1 MPTFSSSLP
10 LAAIL
15 GLLAA
20 AVGGV
25 LLPIAHAQPNDRL
38 PDGAPQQALAQFD
51 TDLSRHSIDLSSL
64 RPGGPPKDGIPSIDQ
79 PSFVTVEEAASWVS
93 PHEPVIALRHR
104 GEARAYPL
112 QILTFHEI
120 VNDEIGGTPVAVT
133 FCPLCYSAIVFERV
147 LQGEP
152 VEFGVSGLL
161 RKSDLVMYDR
171 RTESLWQQLTGEAV
185 VGTLTG
191 TTLDRLPAQIL
202 SFEQFRAAFPEGR
215 VLSRDTGYD
224 RSYGNNPYAGY
235 DDVDEPP
242 FAFRGEVDDRLPPK
256 MKVVTVTIGGESVA
270 YPVKQTRKR
279 GVVADTVGGQPVVVF
294 HGRGAVSALDA
305 RQIAQSRSVGSVGV
319 FDPRVESR
327 SGQMRSLTF
336 EPRGDDRFTDHQ
348 TGSTWT
354 IDGRA
359 VAGPLK
365 GQRLS
370 PIDHGL
376 YFAFAWLAFRPDTM
390 VWADGKR

>member
-1 MPTFSSSLP
+1 MTTFPSIPHLT
-10 LAAIL
+10 AVL
-15 GLLAA
+15 GLLT
-20 AVGGV
+20 AVFGGP
-25 LLPIAHAQPNDRL
+25 LLYAAHAQQLEEGVPE
-38 PDGAPQQALAQFD
+38 GAPQALAQFD
-51 TDLSRHSIDLSSL
+51 TDLDRHSIDLSSL
-64 RPGGPPKDGIPSIDQ
+64 KPGGPPKDGIPSIDR
-79 PSFVTVEEAASWVS
+79 PSFVSVESAASWVS
-93 PHEPVIALRHR
+93 PTEPVIALRHR
-104 GEARAYPL
+104 GEAKAYPL

-120 VNDEIGGTPVAVT
+120 VNDDIGGTPVAVT

-171 RTESLWQQLTGEAV
+171 RTESLWQQLTGESV

-202 SFEQFRAAFPEGR
+202 SFEQFQAAFPEGR
-215 VLSRDTGYD
+215 VLSRDTGHD
-224 RSYGNNPYAGY
+224 RPYGNNPYAGY

-242 FAFRGEVDDRLPPK
+242 FAFQGDVDDRLPPK
-256 MKVVTVTIGGESVA
+256 MKVVAVTLGGESVA
-270 YPVKQTRKR
+270 YPVEQTRKR
-279 GVVADTVGGQPVVVF
+279 SVVADTVGGRSVVVF
-294 HGRGAVSALDA
+294 HGGGAVSALDA
-305 RQIAQSRSVGSVGV
+305 RQIADSRSVGTVGV

-327 SGQMRSLTF
+327 SGEMRHLTF
-336 EPRGDDRFTDHQ
+336 EPKGDDRFTDRE

-359 VAGPLK
+359 VAGPLE
-365 GQRLS
+365 GRRLS

-376 YFAFAWLAFRPDTM
+376 YFAFAWLAFRPDTTI
-390 VWADGKR
+390 R